1 MDPGQEASM
10 AGPHLEDGPRAQDKT
25 SDIWDVQVAS
35 GGRHANG
42 RTKDELMERAMHV
55 WVWQRILEG
64 PCTITQA
71 APRNNSHTRVP
82 SRGSHNS
89 PIHNINMTVLCHR
102 FRLRPKFLKIQ
113 RSVRTRHGTAHAM
126 QYQHTHELALIC
138 DICWSHIACAV
149 PCRART
155 LLWIF
160 SNFCLQRAETLYIFQ
175 TQYYWETKFLTISR
189 LGTL

>member
-1 MDPGQEASM
+1 M

-55 WVWQRILEG
+55 WVRQRILEG

-71 APRNNSHTRVP
+71 APRNHSHTRVP

-89 PIHNINMTVLCHR
+89 PFHNINMTVLCHR
-102 FRLRPKFLKIQ
+102 FRLRPKFFKNSEECASSYGRFGHLSTKITIIAK
-113 RSVRTRHGTAHAM
+113 RYYSLNT
-126 QYQHTHELALIC
+126 
-138 DICWSHIACAV
+138 WS
-149 PCRART
+149 
-155 LLWIF
+155 F
-160 SNFCLQRAETLYIFQ
+160 SNLKTGLCRG
-175 TQYYWETKFLTISR
+175 R
-189 LGTL
+189 